1 MGIFLGKTIVASQ
14 YLKMRYNLMSMLA
27 FIVSGLTTWSI
38 AKDDLMAH
46 ATNKDAQGCVAALD
60 ALAKTNRSKEDVAF
74 YFGYLSGRLEVTL
87 PENWKRAF
95 LGRDFNSN
103 ELYRSKAVYAEGQEL
118 SKNMIA
124 SLGIESFVSNREDY
138 YDLVSDQKSQRNV
151 MYFASVFQG
160 PSPFLVHCIDKD
172 SKEVRWSR
180 EILSHLRG
188 YDPCGPDYHY
198 VEFANTDD
206 NIVIFGFSGTQCY
219 IERIDTET
227 GETNFKMSSK
237 MLKYIK

>member
-1 MGIFLGKTIVASQ
+1 MGIFLGKTIVTSQ
-14 YLKMRYNLMSMLA
+14 YLKMRFYLMCILA
-27 FIVSGLTTWSI
+27 CVASGLITWSI
-38 AKDDLMAH
+38 AADDLMAQ
-46 ATNKDAQGCVAALD
+46 ATNKEAEGCVAALD

-74 YFGYLSGRLEVTL
+74 YFGYLSGRLEVSL
-87 PENWKRAF
+87 PEKWKHAF

-124 SLGIESFVSNREDY
+124 SLGIESFVTNREDY
-138 YDLVSDQKSQRNV
+138 YNLVSNQKSQGNV
-151 MYFASVFQG
+151 IYFASVFQG
-160 PSPFLVHCIDKD
+160 PSPFLVRCINKD

-188 YDPCGPDYHY
+188 FDLCGPDYHY

-206 NIVIFGFSGTQCY
+206 NMVIFGFSGTQCY
-219 IERIDTET
+219 IERIDTNT
-227 GETNFKMSSK
+227 GEINFKMSSK
-237 MLKYIK
+237 ILKHIK